1 MDSKPIKYLILVGV
15 WCLSKKIIS
24 DIRLFK
30 SHMQSGYGKISFGN
44 KELNAIVKRIV
55 MKLRENQFSFG
66 DFDHLYVNF
75 TTCDVPQGISISE
88 NVDRYHPWYRYCDI
102 HIEENI
108 YDALGSPETYK
119 TIICGIQRTL
129 ITCFAT
135 EDFDRSQII
144 SCVNQ
149 AVEEGENMLM
159 KFKEKVSS
167 KRKAVVYL
175 RYLNTCRFYPL
186 LRVYDTE
193 ENLLFEKELPETL
206 MLDYLGEIQVSTKI
220 VVIKPR
226 KNAFTIGQESLVF
239 EY

>member
-1 MDSKPIKYLILVGV
+1 M
-15 WCLSKKIIS
+15 SKKIIS

-30 SHMQSGYGKISFGN
+30 SDARNEFGAISFGK

-55 MKLRENQFSFG
+55 MKLRENQLSFG
-66 DFDHLYVNF
+66 EFDHLYVNF
-75 TTCDVPQGISISE
+75 TTCDMSQEISLSKE
-88 NVDRYHPWYRYCDI
+88 VDRYHPWYRYCDI
-102 HIEENI
+102 HIEKNL

-119 TIICGIQRTL
+119 YIIHSICSIL

-135 EDFDRSQII
+135 EDFDKPQIL

-149 AVEEGENMLM
+149 AIEEGENMLM

-167 KRKAVVYL
+167 KRKAVVFL
-175 RYLNTCRFYPL
+175 RYLDTCRYSPL

-193 ENLLFEKELPETL
+193 ENLLFEQDLPETL
-206 MLDYLGEIQVSTKI
+206 MLDYLGEIQVSTKK
-220 VVIKPR
+220 VTIKPR
-226 KNAFTIGQESLVF
+226 KNAFTAGQQPLVF